1 MRFNEKIWFGFFT
14 NKKNMQIDFLIIR
27 IEHNFL
33 TQFSMHSVE
42 RRDKKWWLKKI
53 YDVYYLI
60 VKCVIFLVHSWLRWN
75 QPHPIIPPIIT
86 LARDSNKTKKYLGT
100 YGRVRGKKFL
110 SKICL
115 FVCLLIDQTVSEK
128 NFFLDQ
134 NCISWNLLVFAFTF
148 WPISKQTAD
157 VKKMMKI

>member
-60 VKCVIFLVHSWLRWN
+60 VKCVII
-75 QPHPIIPPIIT
+75 PHTKLSLLPWIIIH
-86 LARDSNKTKKYLGT
+86 Y
-100 YGRVRGKKFL
+100 Y
-110 SKICL
+110 ICS
-115 FVCLLIDQTVSEK
+115 TVSP
-128 NFFLDQ
+128 
-134 NCISWNLLVFAFTF
+134 CTR
-148 WPISKQTAD
+148 
-157 VKKMMKI
+157 